1 MKKLF
6 IAAALLA
13 SVTLGGRAS
22 TLTKLQTAWSVVSSA
37 SVTPTQIIVAG
48 NAFDALEA
56 TATQYLLY
64 CKSVN
69 YAPQPCAL
77 GNRKPVVAAVRSGR
91 AARNQLET
99 YAAQGNAGPADL
111 YNTLTA
117 AITSL
122 QQSKVIVTGATK

>member
-1 MKKLF
+1 MKKL
-6 IAAALLA
+6 LLA
-13 SVTLGGRAS
+13 SALVSTVLLGGCAAE
-22 TLTKLQTAWSVVSSA
+22 LQKLQTAWSVVSSA
-37 SVTPTQIIVAG
+37 SVSPTQIIVTA

-99 YAAQGNAGPADL
+99 YAAQGNVGPSGI
-111 YNTLTA
+111 YNTLIA
-117 AITSL
+117 AITTL
-122 QQSKVIVTGATK
+122 QNSNLVTKGN